1 MPLWVG
7 VLTQS
12 TQRKR
17 KPKKGPRCKITLIKL
32 LKTRASKT
40 LKAFN
45 NIQCLRLLK
54 ASGAKKNKAAKHVKT
69 PQRRTIKGFRQ
80 CLWLYTTRYGSY
92 TWILHKNQTQRRML
106 LSTSSKQKEKKEI
119 ALQSQCLV
127 STDEPLHIMHKKI
140 LKATKPAFIKEK
152 TLKKKASRFHF
163 TFNPETS

>member
-69 PQRRTIKGFRQ
+69 PQRRTIKGFRAVP
-80 CLWLYTTRYGSY
+80 LVLYNKIWFIYLDIAQKSNTEADAFEH
-92 TWILHKNQTQRRML
+92 LVQTKR
-106 LSTSSKQKEKKEI
+106 KKKEI

-127 STDEPLHIMHKKI
+127 STDERISAHNAHKD
-140 LKATKPAFIKEK
+140 PESHK
-152 TLKKKASRFHF
+152 TCFYKGKN
-163 TFNPETS
+163 T